1 VTQATVPNYYH
12 LQLYC
17 TDGARIQLPKL
28 AAFTSGTIDAYADGD
43 GSVIDLS
50 GWPAVFR
57 NTSSVVGYL
66 EARNGASILMPN
78 VTTMQGIVLTH
89 SCPVNVPRT
98 LI

>member
-28 AAFTSGTIDAYADGD
+28 AAFTSGT
-43 GSVIDLS
+43 IDLS